1 MPTLLIPL
9 LLCLSW
15 PALAGLTAT
24 QAAAGGPWQLLELD
38 FADLHDSTRQR
49 VLPVRVLLPATGK
62 THPVVVF
69 SHGAGGSRLANL
81 AQARHLASHGYAVLA
96 VEHPGSNRDALSL
109 LRPRASLARMT
120 ADAGEVLGRPRDVS
134 FVLDRAAEWHLHH
147 PQLKDRLDLGAV
159 AVVGHSYGAYT
170 ALAACGARPA
180 LDWLQPP
187 QGRGLAPSL
196 AERRVT
202 ACVALSPQA
211 PGAPFFLPES
221 FATLARPVLGISGSA
236 DRQQADVVP
245 AARREAFALWPA
257 GAHRFV
263 WLADADHGAFSDSGG
278 ASRQLPS
285 RTRRDAQPLV
295 RAATLLFLEWQLRG
309 DRAAAAQLDAAS
321 LQPLLRGKV
330 DAVEVLRR

>member
-1 MPTLLIPL
+1 
-9 LLCLSW
+9 
-15 PALAGLTAT
+15 AT
-24 QAAAGGPWQLLELD
+24 SGPWQLLELD
-38 FADLHDSTRQR
+38 IANLHDTVRQR
-49 VLPVRVLLPATGK
+49 ALPVRVLLPATGK

-69 SHGAGGSRLANL
+69 SHGAGGSRLAHL

-96 VEHPGSNRDALSL
+96 VEHPGSNRDDLSL

-120 ADAGEVLGRPRDVS
+120 QDAGEVLGRPGDIR
-134 FVLDRAAEWHLHH
+134 FVLDRAAEWHLNH
-147 PQLKDRLDLGAV
+147 PQLQNRLDLGAV
-159 AVVGHSYGAYT
+159 AVVGHSFGAYT

-180 LDWLQPP
+180 LDGLQPP
-187 QGRGLAPSL
+187 QGRGLSPSL
-196 AERRVT
+196 ADHRIT

-211 PGAPFFLPES
+211 PGAPFFLPGS

-236 DRQQADVVP
+236 DRQQGEVAP

-263 WLADADHGAFSDSGG
+263 WLAHADHGAFADSGG

-295 RAATLLFLEWQLRG
+295 RATTLLFLEWQLRG
-309 DRAAAAQLDAAS
+309 ERAADALLDEAS
-321 LQPLLRGKV
+321 LRPLLRGKV